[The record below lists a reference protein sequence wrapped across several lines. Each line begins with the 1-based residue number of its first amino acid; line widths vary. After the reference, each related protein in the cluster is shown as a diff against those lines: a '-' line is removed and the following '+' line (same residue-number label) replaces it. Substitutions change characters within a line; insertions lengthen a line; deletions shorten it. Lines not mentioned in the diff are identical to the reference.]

1 MTIGW
6 STDFIVVDGDLPALV
21 ELPRIDAA
29 RAGWVVVVCK
39 GGRCYVL
46 RRDELFERLRRTRVP
61 YVPGTK
67 RHLIDVLELRETPL
81 SGRIAGDVEPPV
93 IDLSRRSRTS
103 SPTAH
108 RYARFAARGN
118 DVVSIGGLDVQ
129 VASLARAAPPSRP
142 DRGAGAAPPADA
154 VAPAPAQPRT
164 RGVTL
169 QQPFQQQQQQQQQLP
184 PTRGAPT
191 QSQARAPN
199 VALPD
204 DDEGTTPV
212 RHPSIEPV
220 GPVAPGGRVV
230 LNVDL
235 LRTAAAPT
243 SGGPLELGEQAADW
257 TAIELGVTLV
267 SASIDFDH
275 HGRGKVTIRRNG
287 ATTAAQMEGD
297 VLDDVEPGSEI
308 EVHAQFWHGTR
319 CCGSAVRLLAV
330 GAAANAPVAAP
341 GTAPGSSPVVGSL
354 RVEPA
359 AEPPDLT
366 IYIALFDPKSPGR
379 LHWRMVT
386 APFDGLPPQLD
397 GSINLGKNPAAEAA
411 KMFKQFANLE
421 RGKHRARIEGFGERL
436 WERAPAEFRAVY
448 WALHDHYQRPLVIQ
462 FVSDDPHLPW
472 ELMRP
477 YRDGETHPTL
487 ALRHV
492 VGRWIGRWNGY
503 MRNRLAAGR
512 MVTIAPKYASA
523 STRLSLA
530 ETTAAGLVAT
540 FGAEAIEGTRKGMQG
555 LLETPTGKAIALLYF
570 TGHGAFDADAAAA
583 SAIKLQDGN
592 LTVDEV
598 GRREVTLG
606 ERDGT
611 LVFFNACEVGATAS
625 ALGTVGGW
633 ADAFLSR
640 RFRAFIAPLWAIDE
654 EDAAQ
659 VTKELMTRIATERV
673 PVGTA
678 LRDVRAK
685 YGDVS
690 PTFFSYLLFGD
701 ATARLDAAA

>member
-1 MTIGW
+1 M
-6 STDFIVVDGDLPALV
+6 P
-21 ELPRIDAA
+21 
-29 RAGWVVVVCK
+29 
-39 GGRCYVL
+39 
-46 RRDELFERLRRTRVP
+46 
-61 YVPGTK
+61 
-67 RHLIDVLELRETPL
+67 
-81 SGRIAGDVEPPV
+81 
-93 IDLSRRSRTS
+93 
-103 SPTAH
+103 
-108 RYARFAARGN
+108 
-118 DVVSIGGLDVQ
+118 
-129 VASLARAAPPSRP
+129 
-142 DRGAGAAPPADA
+142 PPAA
-154 VAPAPAQPRT
+154 APAPAPAPADGAT
-164 RGVTL
+164 
-169 QQPFQQQQQQQQQLP
+169 PLP
-184 PTRGAPT
+184 A
-191 QSQARAPN
+191 AA
-199 VALPD
+199 D

-212 RHPSIEPV
+212 RHPSIEAAAPLAA
-220 GPVAPGGRVV
+220 GAPVALV
-230 LNVDL
+230 VDL
-235 LRTAAAPT
+235 LRAPAAAT
-243 SGGPLELGEQAADW
+243 SGGPLDLGAQAADW
-257 TAIELGVTLV
+257 STMELGVTLV
-267 SASIDFDH
+267 SASIDFDD
-275 HGRGKVTIRRNG
+275 HGRGKVTIRRN
-287 ATTAAQMEGD
+287 APSLAARMTGQ
-297 VLDDVEPGSEI
+297 VLDDVVPGSEV

-319 CCGSAVRLLAV
+319 CCGSAVRRLVV
-330 GAAANAPVAAP
+330 GAGAATGDPAPAPV
-341 GTAPGSSPVVGSL
+341 GGRM

-366 IYIALFDPKSPGR
+366 VYIALFDPQAPGR
-379 LHWRMVT
+379 MHWRMVT
-386 APFDGLPPQLD
+386 EPFDGLPPKLD
-397 GSINLGKNPAAEAA
+397 GCIDLGTDPAVEAA
-411 KMFKQFANLE
+411 TMFKQFANLE

-436 WERAPAEFRAVY
+436 WDRAPAEFRAVY
-448 WALHDHYQRPLVIQ
+448 WALNDHYRRPLVIQ

-512 MVTIAPKYASA
+512 MVTIAPKYRSA

-530 ETTAAGLVAT
+530 ETTAAALVAK
-540 FGAEAIEGTRKGMQG
+540 FGAEAVDGTLEGMQG
-555 LLETPTGKAIALLYF
+555 LLETPTGSTIALLYF
-570 TGHGAFDADAAAA
+570 TGHGAFDADAVAA

-598 GRREVTLG
+598 GRREVMLG

-659 VTKELMTRIATERV
+659 VTEELMTRIAGERV

-690 PTFFSYLLFGD
+690 PTFFSYLLYGD
-701 ATARLDAAA
+701 ATARLDAV